1 MEKRANELSESEIH
15 QRALLVGA
23 FILLLFLLSIAALL
37 FSRQKASR
45 APHPTAYIYSGG
57 IFLRSI
63 DLSAVQ
69 EAYSFTI
76 SSANGGKNTVEVRP
90 GSIGILSADCPD
102 KLCVHQGFL
111 SAPLFPL
118 VCLPNQLVIEIR
130 DGDGASMP
138 DAIAY

>member
-1 MEKRANELSESEIH
+1 MKKHTNELSEQAIRR
-15 QRALLVGA
+15 RALLVGA
-23 FILLLFLLSIAALL
+23 LILLLLLLSIAALL
-37 FSRQKASR
+37 WSKQKASR
-45 APHPTAYIYSGG
+45 STHPTAYIYSNGTF
-57 IFLRSI
+57 IRSI

-69 EAYSFTI
+69 ETYTFTI
-76 SSANGGKNTVEVRP
+76 SSSNGGKNTIEVRP
-90 GSIGILSADCPD
+90 DSIGILSADCPD

-130 DGDGASMP
+130 DEASMP